1 MVDEALDT
9 EGLVEDGAEEMEQD
23 TGAEGEDPLE
33 DLSGQLKLLTSH
45 FQVLSGGGKSLNIKW
60 PGTAAGL
67 VRLANYFNVDVF
79 AIFSIDCVERWT
91 HFDKLHAFIAAPALF
106 MGVFVGMYLVVKNF
120 TDMDTDAIKN
130 FAWSKFM
137 VLMFI
142 MYPMLCTNL
151 LAVFQCREIDG
162 LEWLEADLTIQC
174 YTESWT
180 NEAILT
186 LVFIV
191 IFPFGVPAMTYTL
204 LSRNRH
210 RLHIDA
216 KFSKR
221 LGFVYNRYEETYWFW
236 ECTEMLRKFL
246 ICGCMIFIA
255 PGTMLQ
261 LCFSI
266 VAGAF
271 FLSIHFK
278 FQPFD
283 DDLDDNLQTAA
294 LLASFLTLVTT
305 VLVRSNEGGGATVAF
320 LLIVNL
326 GVLATALYGL
336 VQDTIPEIVEEYTD
350 YYDQIVGLKETLEA
364 AAEELALLEEAS
376 QAPDQGATTGAV
388 AAVAVAKVSSADTAK
403 DAAKE
408 PAEPVQEAESKSAP
422 EPEPDADLEKQIQK
436 LFLRYDLDGSGTINS
451 FDELEQLCCN
461 LGYRLELELNPKQ
474 IDTIIA
480 QVKAES
486 PTIEW
491 DLATFSSWFRGSF
504 GLSQK

>member
-1 MVDEALDT
+1 MN
-9 EGLVEDGAEEMEQD
+9 GF
-23 TGAEGEDPLE
+23 
-33 DLSGQLKLLTSH
+33 LT
-45 FQVLSGGGKSLNIKW
+45 F
-60 PGTAAGL
+60 
-67 VRLANYFNVDVF
+67 
-79 AIFSIDCVERWT
+79 CV
-91 HFDKLHAFIAAPALF
+91 
-106 MGVFVGMYLVVKNF
+106 V
-120 TDMDTDAIKN
+120 
-130 FAWSKFM
+130 S
-137 VLMFI
+137 
-142 MYPMLCTNL
+142 
-151 LAVFQCREIDG
+151 
-162 LEWLEADLTIQC
+162 
-174 YTESWT
+174 
-180 NEAILT
+180 
-186 LVFIV
+186 
-191 IFPFGVPAMTYTL
+191 
-204 LSRNRH
+204 
-210 RLHIDA
+210 
-216 KFSKR
+216 
-221 LGFVYNRYEETYWFW
+221 
-236 ECTEMLRKFL
+236 
-246 ICGCMIFIA
+246 
-255 PGTMLQ
+255 
-261 LCFSI
+261 
-266 VAGAF
+266 
-271 FLSIHFK
+271 HFK

-320 LLIVNL
+320 LLVVNM

-376 QAPDQGATTGAV
+376 QAPDRGATTGAV